1 MNESYF
7 NLLKEFGIEVDCSFT
22 PGISWKNTP
31 GETIMGTDYS
41 HVHKSYHNVHD
52 ILELPM
58 TIRRVRFSKSGSI
71 KSRIGTLLFG
81 KNVWLRPATSTVKEM
96 IDLCKMVQSERDE
109 DYLELMLHSSELMP
123 NGSPY
128 FKDKDS
134 IDKLYQVLE
143 ELFSYVSSVGYEG
156 ITMVDYCRTVKPKN

>member
-1 MNESYF
+1 
-7 NLLKEFGIEVDCSFT
+7 
-22 PGISWKNTP
+22 
-31 GETIMGTDYS
+31 
-41 HVHKSYHNVHD
+41 
-52 ILELPM
+52 
-58 TIRRVRFSKSGSI
+58 
-71 KSRIGTLLFG
+71 
-81 KNVWLRPATSTVKEM
+81 M